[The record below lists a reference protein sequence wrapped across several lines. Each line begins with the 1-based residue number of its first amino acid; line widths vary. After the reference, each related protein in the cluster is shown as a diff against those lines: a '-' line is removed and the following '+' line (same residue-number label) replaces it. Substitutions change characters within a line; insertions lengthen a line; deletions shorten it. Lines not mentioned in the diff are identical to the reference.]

1 MSVFVFEKLTL
12 KHQTSKRVRL
22 SFRSI
27 YPELLGEIESYILAF
42 DWAKSVR
49 INHEACSIAIE
60 YSKVKPSEIIDKL
73 YDIKLNEIKIADPEA
88 IFSQEKVL
96 PLAKPLLALAATPIL
111 PQNLAFIVSALASYQ
126 NILKGGSHLLKDGVS
141 SEVLESLA
149 IAISLYRKDYFAA
162 NTTNFL
168 LELSEYIEDNIA
180 RKSDSML
187 ESLLV
192 PDIKEVWVERN
203 GNEEKLAFELIKTGD
218 IVIVNAGDT
227 VAVDGTVISGDAL
240 VDESSMS
247 GESVPI
253 KKERGD
259 RAISGTLVKEGRI
272 RIWAEQVGEQSAT
285 YKIAS
290 LIKNSLAS
298 KSNAQVEASKLAD
311 KLVPITLGLAGFA
324 YLATRDL
331 ARVAA
336 VFQADYSCALK
347 LATPVAFKSAMFQA
361 GKEGAL
367 IKGADILEKISKCDT
382 VVFDKT
388 GTLSTGKLTV
398 CDIFSLDENWEK
410 ESILS
415 LAASI
420 EEHYFHPIAEAVVS
434 AAKSCNNCKHFHH
447 SEVEFIVAHG
457 VGAFVEGKKVVI
469 GSRHFVEDDEK
480 IEFNIS
486 NKIIENEIQ
495 KGHTLLYIGFDGKLL
510 GIISMMDEIRAN
522 AQSSI
527 TKLRGLGIKNI
538 VMLTGDHEIKAA
550 ETAKKLGLDEYHSEL
565 LPQDKLD
572 IVKKLKKD
580 GKKVIFV
587 GDGINDAP
595 SLAESDVGI
604 AMQRGADVARVSA
617 DVVLL
622 EDDISVV
629 VDIKELANKTIQRVS
644 QNYKTTI
651 GVNSAIL
658 LLATL
663 GILSP
668 VATSVLHNGT
678 TVGILANA
686 IRKIK

>member
-73 YDIKLNEIKIADPEA
+73 YDMKLNEIKIADPEA

-96 PLAKPLLALAATPIL
+96 PLANPLLALAATPIL

-285 YKIAS
+285 YK
-290 LIKNSLAS
+290 
-298 KSNAQVEASKLAD
+298 
-311 KLVPITLGLAGFA
+311 
-324 YLATRDL
+324 
-331 ARVAA
+331 
-336 VFQADYSCALK
+336 
-347 LATPVAFKSAMFQA
+347 
-361 GKEGAL
+361 
-367 IKGADILEKISKCDT
+367 
-382 VVFDKT
+382 
-388 GTLSTGKLTV
+388 
-398 CDIFSLDENWEK
+398 
-410 ESILS
+410 
-415 LAASI
+415 
-420 EEHYFHPIAEAVVS
+420 
-434 AAKSCNNCKHFHH
+434 
-447 SEVEFIVAHG
+447 
-457 VGAFVEGKKVVI
+457 
-469 GSRHFVEDDEK
+469 
-480 IEFNIS
+480 
-486 NKIIENEIQ
+486 
-495 KGHTLLYIGFDGKLL
+495 
-510 GIISMMDEIRAN
+510 
-522 AQSSI
+522 
-527 TKLRGLGIKNI
+527 
-538 VMLTGDHEIKAA
+538 
-550 ETAKKLGLDEYHSEL
+550 
-565 LPQDKLD
+565 
-572 IVKKLKKD
+572 
-580 GKKVIFV
+580 
-587 GDGINDAP
+587 
-595 SLAESDVGI
+595 
-604 AMQRGADVARVSA
+604 
-617 DVVLL
+617 
-622 EDDISVV
+622 
-629 VDIKELANKTIQRVS
+629 
-644 QNYKTTI
+644 
-651 GVNSAIL
+651 
-658 LLATL
+658 
-663 GILSP
+663 
-668 VATSVLHNGT
+668 
-678 TVGILANA
+678 
-686 IRKIK
+686 